1 MTVNPNGMVCIADG
15 GAPRII
21 TGYAKEVISGG
32 QFVGASGAANL
43 IGSGADTFATTDI
56 QLYLTLGSDN
66 FVGIALHN
74 AASGAAVSV
83 ATRGLFIVPVSG
95 GIVLAG
101 KIVGCSELSDVITLG
116 SAALGYSAA
125 IGKIGRALTTG
136 STGQYVILDLN
147 P

>member
-15 GAPRII
+15 GVPRII

-43 IGSGADTFATTDI
+43 CSSGADSFATSDL
-56 QLYLTLGSDN
+56 QLYLTAGSDN

-74 AASGAAVSV
+74 AASGASVSV
-83 ATRGLFIVPVSG
+83 ATRGLFLVPVSG
-95 GIVLAG
+95 DIVLAG
-101 KIVGCSELSDVITLG
+101 KIVGCSNLSDVIALG
-116 SAALGYSAA
+116 SATTSYAAA

-136 STGQYVILDLN
+136 SSGQYVILDLN

>member
-1 MTVNPNGMVCIADG
+1 MTVNPNGFVCLVDG

-43 IGSGADTFATTDI
+43 CSSGADSFATTDL
-56 QLYLTLGSDN
+56 QFYLTAGSGN
-66 FVGIALHN
+66 FAGIALHD

-83 ATRGLFIVPVSG
+83 ANRGLFLVPVSG

-101 KIVGCSELSDVITLG
+101 THIGCNDASEVIQLG
-116 SAALGYSAA
+116 SHALGYSPMLN
-125 IGKIGRALTTG
+125 KIGRALTTG